1 MILSMK
7 NFFNY
12 RGGNE
17 MQVEI
22 NGNVLKLMT
31 GDLTKQDTDIS
42 VNAAS
47 GSLLGGG
54 GVDGATHR
62 AAGKE
67 LVEACKRIRKAQLNS
82 AYLATGGAVGTTA
95 CNVSARYVIRTV
107 GAVWHENAEQ
117 V

>member
-31 GDLTKQDTDIS
+31 GDLTKQDNDII
-42 VNAAS
+42 VKEEY
-47 GSLLGGG
+47 GSLLVGGS
-54 GVDGATHR
+54 VDGAIHR
-62 AAGKE
+62 ATRKE
-67 LVEACKRIRKAQLNS
+67 LVEACKRIRKDQLNS
-82 AYLATGGAVGTTA
+82 AYLLTGEAVITKGSTL
-95 CNVSARYVIRTV
+95 SARYVIHTV
-107 GAVWHENAEQ
+107 GPVWKE
-117 V
+117 